1 VPNPK
6 IKDDELPVDLG
17 TIECEPVIQAAAG
30 EHWIVC
36 SLHLR
41 ILWPNERRSKWNS
54 SANRGPKI
62 VA

>member
-30 EHWIVC
+30 EH
-36 SLHLR
+36 
-41 ILWPNERRSKWNS
+41 
-54 SANRGPKI
+54 
-62 VA
+62 